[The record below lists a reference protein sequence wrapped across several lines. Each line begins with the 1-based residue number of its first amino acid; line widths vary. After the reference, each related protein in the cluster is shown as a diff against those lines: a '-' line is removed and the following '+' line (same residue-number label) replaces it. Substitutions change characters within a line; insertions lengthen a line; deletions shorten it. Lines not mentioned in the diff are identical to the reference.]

1 MSVLD
6 RSAGLAYDATGER
19 NFRPGRG
26 VEKWHLARPITSRSR
41 VRIPA
46 PQPTKELES
55 NSSSF
60 VSGASPEPSEL
71 CARFPHCSL
80 TVPVQF
86 GPARHTS
93 SRPGLPVGSSANCGS
108 INDYVSLRLFMNIRT
123 AAFMKIERPR
133 SRQPLPDHAKLVFK
147 GVMFDVYQW
156 EQKLYD
162 GSSATFERLKRP
174 DTVMVIPVT
183 EDGRIIITRQEQP
196 GRAASFCLPGGRV
209 DEAEDVLSA
218 AKREL
223 MEETGYESETW
234 SLWDSQQPVLKI
246 EWAIFTFVAR
256 GCRKTA
262 GLTLDAGEKIN
273 LQDVSFEEFVELI
286 VNGDFSDHELVPRFL
301 RARLHPNGMED
312 LKREILG

>member
-1 MSVLD
+1 
-6 RSAGLAYDATGER
+6 
-19 NFRPGRG
+19 
-26 VEKWHLARPITSRSR
+26 
-41 VRIPA
+41 
-46 PQPTKELES
+46 
-55 NSSSF
+55 
-60 VSGASPEPSEL
+60 
-71 CARFPHCSL
+71 
-80 TVPVQF
+80 
-86 GPARHTS
+86 
-93 SRPGLPVGSSANCGS
+93 
-108 INDYVSLRLFMNIRT
+108 
-123 AAFMKIERPR
+123 MKIERPR